1 MAKFEMQLPTDVIK
15 DAQFLY
21 DNADIIFGKMTE
33 AGAKVV
39 AENIKNNAPDIL
51 KPYVKTSVT
60 YRTPSDGGI
69 NTKAYISGYIPFSN
83 PNRQFFARRNG
94 SSSKIYTT
102 TAGVPADF
110 LANLYEYGRS
120 TAPFP
125 KYSFY
130 RKSWVRETIE
140 KAMLKMQIRES
151 NGLMVADA
159 QNAQWETVGSS
170 PFD

>member
-1 MAKFEMQLPTDVIK
+1 MAKFEMQLPTEVIK
-15 DAQFLY
+15 EAEFLQK
-21 DNADIIFGKMTE
+21 NCESIFGQMTK
-33 AGAKVV
+33 AGAEVV
-39 AENIKNNAPDIL
+39 AENMKNNAPDIL
-51 KPYVKTSVT
+51 KPYVKITKI
-60 YRTPSDGGI
+60 YKTPSDGGI

-94 SSSKIYTT
+94 TTAKIYTT
-102 TAGVPADF
+102 TEGVPADF

-120 TAPFP
+120 TYSFP

-130 RKSWVRETIE
+130 RKSWTRDIIE
-140 KAMLKMQIRES
+140 RVMLKEQIRAS

-159 QNAQWETVGSS
+159 QNYAWESVDSS